1 MMAPL
6 RATLIILIVAL
17 NASANA
23 PAPWAVCNG
32 KKAGDSCS
40 SLYYPFGRCVVDD
53 FACRE
58 TPTCLTCRSRGGCD
72 VGGDGAAAA
81 GAALLG
87 AVTLLLL
94 IRRRGARRPGAP

>member
-1 MMAPL
+1 MMAPV
-6 RATLIILIVAL
+6 RAALIILIVAL

-23 PAPWAVCNG
+23 PAPWAVCSG

-58 TPTCLTCRSRGGCD
+58 SPTCLTCRSRGGCD
-72 VGGDGAAAA
+72 ISAGGTAAA
-81 GAALLG
+81 AALLG

-94 IRRRGARRPGAP
+94 IRRRGARRPAAP

>member
-1 MMAPL
+1 MMGPM
-6 RATLIILIVAL
+6 RVTVVILIVAL
-17 NASANA
+17 NAWANA
-23 PAPWAVCNG
+23 PAPWAVCAG

-40 SLYYPFGRCVVDD
+40 GMYYPFGRCVVDD

-58 TPTCLTCRSRGGCD
+58 SPTCLTCRSRGGCE
-72 VGGDGAAAA
+72 VGEGPAAA

-94 IRRRGARRPGAP
+94 IRRRAARPRGAP